1 MISLSRGFPM
11 LVATALLATA
21 VRACAPSTVPDSPSV
36 EHGGA
41 GQCEQGWVC
50 GTCPDGSTW
59 GYLNDPQY
67 TNDPKLSKVIFD
79 NDHPC
84 G

>member
-1 MISLSRGFPM
+1 MNAARAGLTIVASLV
-11 LVATALLATA
+11 LTACTW
-21 VRACAPSTVPDSPSV
+21 PPNTVTDSPSV
-36 EHGGA
+36 EHDGGA

-67 TNDPKLSKVIFD
+67 TNDPQLSKVIFD
-79 NDHPC
+79 DAHPC